1 MSKLIHIF
9 KSGTR
14 QDSSGAMVTITD
26 ADLAATAA
34 AYDPT
39 KHEAP
44 LVIGH
49 PKHDSPAYG
58 WVKSISFK
66 DGDLYVTPTQINSA
80 FAEGVDAGQWKKVS
94 ASFYLPSSPSNPVP
108 GTYYLR
114 HVGFL
119 GAQPP
124 AIKGLAPVEF
134 ADADDKQIVTL
145 DFADYDDMRQAGLW
159 RNLREW
165 LLAKFGK
172 EAADQVIPGYAVD
185 ELLQSAMR
193 EEPMGNSSPVNY
205 SEETMASEQ
214 EAVLAAENQRLKQ
227 QLAQAKQ
234 AELAAKV
241 AARAKE
247 HSDFA
252 DGLVAEGRLLPK
264 HKPIVLAFLNFSET
278 DTSLEFGEGDA
289 KQSLGG
295 AFRDYLKD
303 QPVVIEFGEYAT
315 KGKAHDDIGTAD
327 FSAPVGYAIDQ
338 SRNAMH
344 ARALAY
350 QKANGV
356 TYEQAVKAV
365 EKQ

>member
-1 MSKLIHIF
+1 MSKKIHIF

-26 ADLAATAA
+26 VDLAATAA
-34 AYDPT
+34 VYDPAR
-39 KHEAP
+39 HEAP

-58 WVKSISFK
+58 WVKSIFFS
-66 DGDLYVTPTQINSA
+66 DGDLYVTPTQINPA

-124 AIKGLAPVEF
+124 AVKGLLPVEF
-134 ADADDKQIVTL
+134 ADTDGEQIVTL
-145 DFADYDDMRQAGLW
+145 DFADYDDMQQAGLW

-165 LLAKFGK
+165 LLTKFGK
-172 EAADQVIPGYAVD
+172 EAADQVIPSYTVD
-185 ELLQSAMR
+185 GLMQSAMR
-193 EEPMGNSSPVNY
+193 EEPPDELPPVNY
-205 SEETMASEQ
+205 AEKTVKPEQ
-214 EAVLAAENQRLKQ
+214 EAALVAENQQLKQ

-234 AELAAKV
+234 AELAAKAV
-241 AARAKE
+241 ARAKE

-264 HKPIVLAFLNFSET
+264 HKPVVLAFLSFSEA

-289 KQSLGG
+289 KQSLGS

-303 QPVVIEFGEYAT
+303 HPVVIEFGEYAT
-315 KGKAHDDIGTAD
+315 KGKAHGDIGTAD
-327 FSAPVGYAIDQ
+327 FSAPIGYVIDQ
-338 SRNAMH
+338 SRNAVH
-344 ARALAY
+344 AQALAY

-365 EKQ
+365 EK

>member
-1 MSKLIHIF
+1 MSKKIHIF

-34 AYDPT
+34 AYDPA

-58 WVKSISFK
+58 WVKSIFFS
-66 DGDLYVTPTQINSA
+66 DGDLYVIPTQINPV

-124 AIKGLAPVEF
+124 AVKGLLPVEF
-134 ADADDKQIVTL
+134 ADADGEQIVTL
-145 DFADYDDMRQAGLW
+145 DFADYDDMQQAGLW

-185 ELLQSAMR
+185 DLMQSAMR
-193 EEPMGNSSPVNY
+193 EESSDGSCPVNY
-205 SEETMASEQ
+205 SEKAMKEQ
-214 EAVLAAENQRLKQ
+214 EAALAAENQQLKQ

-234 AELAAKV
+234 AELAAKA
-241 AARAKE
+241 AARTKE

-252 DGLVAEGRLLPK
+252 DGLIAEGRLLPK
-264 HKPIVLAFLNFSET
+264 HKPVVLAFLNFSEA
-278 DTSLEFGEGDA
+278 DVSLEFGEGDA
-289 KQSLGG
+289 KQSLGS

-303 QPVVIEFGEYAT
+303 QPVVVEFGEYAT
-315 KGKAHDDIGTAD
+315 KGKAHGGTGTAD
-327 FSAPVGYAIDQ
+327 FSAPVGYVIDQ
-338 SRNAMH
+338 SRNAVH
-344 ARALAY
+344 AQALAY